1 MDEQLEKRNKLA
13 LDVLRLSRNTLLVNL
28 RFLDAALNQLEPLAV
43 EGLTLATDGEALA
56 YDPAH
61 VLRLYRDEREAV
73 TRAYLH
79 MVLHG
84 VFRHMFVH
92 TLVDHHVWDLAC
104 DIAAEYV
111 IAPEGDQAAHRR
123 EDLPLLPGQ
132 AAAAGED
139 CRAARRVLQRRSPPL
154 VHVGGGAGAG
164 AGSAGFRQRQC

>member
-1 MDEQLEKRNKLA
+1 MNCIGRFRRPILFSPILKSPVQRRIAMDEKLEKRNQLA

-28 RFLDAALNQLEPLAV
+28 RFLDAALNQLEPLQV
-43 EGLTLATDGEALA
+43 DGLTLATDGEALA

-61 VLRLYRDEREAV
+61 VLRLYRDERESV

-104 DIAAEYV
+104 DTFS
-111 IAPEGDQAAHRR
+111 
-123 EDLPLLPGQ
+123 LPCFLFGCLN
-132 AAAAGED
+132 
-139 CRAARRVLQRRSPPL
+139 
-154 VHVGGGAGAG
+154 
-164 AGSAGFRQRQC
+164 SANPCANLH